1 MDNNKRKAKLV
12 AEHPA
17 AFRRCRDGAAAT
29 CDDVVAASRW
39 GWTVVVHGD
48 GGEPT
53 LPAKSVRHEGQGWAK
68 ATYTGSSYWEV
79 CEAKCRFDHCL
90 PRLRTTPF
98 IAASALGVD

>member
-39 GWTVVVHGD
+39 GWTVVVRG
-48 GGEPT
+48 
-53 LPAKSVRHEGQGWAK
+53 RW
-68 ATYTGSSYWEV
+68 
-79 CEAKCRFDHCL
+79 R
-90 PRLRTTPF
+90 
-98 IAASALGVD
+98 